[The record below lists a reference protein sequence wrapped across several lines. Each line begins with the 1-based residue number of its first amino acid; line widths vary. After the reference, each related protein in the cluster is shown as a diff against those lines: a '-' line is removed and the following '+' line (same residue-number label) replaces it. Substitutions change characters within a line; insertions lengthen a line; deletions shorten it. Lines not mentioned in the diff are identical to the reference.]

1 MLNAENKE
9 GVGRFIG
16 VDGVAKA
23 GKFELRAQN

>member
-1 MLNAENKE
+1 MLNAENKV

-16 VDGVAKA
+16 ADGLAKV